1 MASIKLQFPT
11 KSQTNREYT
20 NFYQGIGGRRVQ
32 RTKGSNSP
40 TWLFTFM
47 QGQVERLRLAGK
59 NRTAETYAATLRS
72 FRRFRQ
78 GEDVRLEQVT
88 PVLME
93 AYEGYL
99 RASGLTPNSTS
110 FYVRILRAVYN
121 RAVEQGLV
129 EDCKPF
135 KHVYTGVDKTVKRAL
150 PFELLKEIK
159 ALDLRKHP
167 ALAFARDMFMLSF
180 YLRGMSFID
189 MAFLRKSDLRS
200 GYITYRRRKTGQQLI
215 IAWTEEMQDILNHYP
230 INPTKYLLPI
240 ITGDDINY
248 RNVGYNINYNLKRV
262 AAMVGITV
270 PLTMYVA
277 RHSWASAARELN
289 IPISVISEGMG
300 HDNEATTRIYLASI
314 DTRVVDHANQ
324 LILDA
329 FR

>member
-11 KSQTNREYT
+11 TSQANSE
-20 NFYQGIGGRRVQ
+20 
-32 RTKGSNSP
+32 GSFFDNDIHCRGK
-40 TWLFTFM
+40 TLWLFTFM
-47 QGQVERLRLAGK
+47 QAQVERLRLAGK

-88 PVLME
+88 PELME
-93 AYEGYL
+93 AYECYL

-110 FYVRILRAVYN
+110 FYARILRAVYN

-159 ALDLRKHP
+159 ALDLRERP
-167 ALAFARDMFMLSF
+167 TLAFARDMFMLSF

-215 IAWTEEMQDILNHYP
+215 IAWTEDMQDILNRYP
-230 INPTKYLLPI
+230 SNPTEYLLPI
-240 ITGDDINY
+240 ITGDAINY
-248 RNVGYNINYNLKRV
+248 RNVGYNINHNLKRV
-262 AAMVGITV
+262 AAMIGISV

-277 RHSWASAARELN
+277 RHSWASAARQLG

-314 DTRVVDHANQ
+314 DTRVVDRANQ
-324 LILDA
+324 LILA
-329 FR
+329 SLI

>member
-11 KSQTNREYT
+11 TSQANSEGTI
-20 NFYQGIGGRRVQ
+20 FYHEIHRRSK
-32 RTKGSNSP
+32 TL
-40 TWLFTFM
+40 WLFTFM
-47 QGQVERLRLAGK
+47 QAQVERLRLAGK

-78 GEDVRLEQVT
+78 GEDVRLEQIT
-88 PVLME
+88 PELME

-110 FYVRILRAVYN
+110 FYARILRAVYN

-159 ALDLRKHP
+159 ALDLRERP
-167 ALAFARDMFMLSF
+167 TLAFARDMFMLSF

-215 IAWTEEMQDILNHYP
+215 IAWTEDMQDILNRYP
-230 INPTKYLLPI
+230 SNPTEYLLPI
-240 ITGDDINY
+240 ITGDAINY
-248 RNVGYNINYNLKRV
+248 RNVGYNINHNLKRV
-262 AAMVGITV
+262 AAMVGISV

-277 RHSWASAARELN
+277 RHSWASAARQLG

-314 DTRVVDHANQ
+314 DTRVVDRANQ
-324 LILDA
+324 LILA
-329 FR
+329 SLS

>member
-11 KSQTNREYT
+11 TSRAVSEGTI
-20 NFYQGIGGRRVQ
+20 FYHEIHRRS
-32 RTKGSNSP
+32 KAL
-40 TWLFTFM
+40 WLFTFM
-47 QGQVERLRLAGK
+47 QAQVERLRLAGK
-59 NRTAETYAATLRS
+59 NRTAETYATTLRS

-78 GEDVRLEQVT
+78 GEDVRLEQMT
-88 PVLME
+88 AELIE

-99 RASGLTPNSTS
+99 RALGLTPNSTS
-110 FYVRILRAVYN
+110 FYARILRAAYN

-150 PFELLKEIK
+150 PVELLKEIK
-159 ALDLRKHP
+159 ALDLRERP
-167 ALAFARDMFMLSF
+167 TLAFARDMFMLSF

-215 IAWTEEMQDILNHYP
+215 IAWTEEMQDILNRYP
-230 INPTKYLLPI
+230 SNPTEYLLPI
-240 ITGDDINY
+240 ITSDDINY
-248 RNVGYNINYNLKRV
+248 RNVGYNINHNLKRV

-314 DTRVVDHANQ
+314 DTRVVDRANQ
-324 LILDA
+324 LILA
-329 FR
+329 SLS

>member
-11 KSQTNREYT
+11 TSQTNREHT
-20 NFYQGIGGRRVQ
+20 NFYQGISGRKVWQ
-32 RTKGSNSP
+32 TKGSNSP

-47 QGQVERLRLAGK
+47 QAQVERLRLAGK

-72 FRRFRQ
+72 FRRFRK
-78 GEDVRLEQVT
+78 GEDVRLEQMT
-88 PVLME
+88 PELME

-110 FYVRILRAVYN
+110 FYARILRAVYN

-159 ALDLRKHP
+159 ALDLREHP
-167 ALAFARDMFMLSF
+167 ALTFARDMFMLSF

-215 IAWTEEMQDILNHYP
+215 IAWTEEMQDILNRYP
-230 INPTKYLLPI
+230 SNPTEYLLPI
-240 ITGDDINY
+240 ITGDEINY

-314 DTRVVDHANQ
+314 DTRVVDYANQ